1 MASEST
7 KRQIKLRRHRW
18 DKAERPYF
26 KCCLT
31 CALSCSMTIQNGS
44 FSYDIFTCP
53 KKDRGEPTYPY
64 AYEKMKKEREAML
77 EAGGKTNGK

>member
-1 MASEST
+1 MASESM

-31 CALSCSMTIQNGS
+31 CALSCSTTIQHEGV
-44 FSYDIFTCP
+44 SYDIFSCP

-64 AYEKMKKEREAML
+64 TYEKMKKEREAML
-77 EAGGKTNGK
+77 KAGGKTNGK